1 MFVFIIIGCAIAYL
15 LGSIPTA
22 VWYGRFHHG
31 IDIRNYGSG
40 NAGATNTFRVLGK
53 RAGAIV
59 MAVDMLK
66 GWLATSMAFGFNH
79 FGLISDHNTIYCQLV
94 FGMIAVLGHVFPVF
108 AEFKGG
114 KGIATLMG
122 MVLSIHIYAALICLG
137 VFLLVFLTSHYVS
150 LGSMIASLAYPVI
163 MLIPAF
169 SPDEPIVLVFGFV
182 IFVLV
187 VLTHRK
193 NVRRLLNG
201 EENKIYLKRRS

>member
-1 MFVFIIIGCAIAYL
+1 MLVYILLGCAFAYL
-15 LGSIPTA
+15 IGSIPTA
-22 VWYGRFHHG
+22 VWYGKTYYN
-31 IDIRNYGSG
+31 IDIRNHGSG

-53 RAGAIV
+53 KAGSIV
-59 MAVDMLK
+59 MAVDMFK
-66 GWLATSMAFGFNH
+66 GWLATSLALLFNYL
-79 FGLISDHNTIYCQLV
+79 GLISETNTIYCQLI
-94 FGMIAVLGHVFPVF
+94 FGMIAVIGHVLPIF

-169 SPDEPIVLVFGFV
+169 SPDEPVVLVFGFV

-193 NVRRLLNG
+193 NVRRLING

>member
-1 MFVFIIIGCAIAYL
+1 MLIYILIGCVIAYL
-15 LGSIPTA
+15 LGSVPTA
-22 VWYGRFHHG
+22 VWYGKTYHD
-31 IDIRNYGSG
+31 IDIRKHGSG

-53 RAGAIV
+53 KAGAVV

-66 GWLATSMAFGFNH
+66 GWLATSMALVFNH
-79 FGLISDHNTIYCQLV
+79 YGLISEGNTVYCQLV
-94 FGMIAVLGHVFPVF
+94 FGMIAVIGHILPVF
-108 AEFKGG
+108 AQFKGG

-193 NVRRLLNG
+193 NVKRLLNG
-201 EENKIYLKRRS
+201 EESKVYLKKRD